1 MKRLEIV
8 LHQGVTFDS
17 AEARA
22 VTTHMDLITKLES
35 TRDQT
40 LRYFDL
46 GHEELARSYAPAKWS
61 VRFLLHHLADSEAVL
76 SERIRRTISEPR
88 PVLWAYN
95 QDAWATALDYSQ
107 MPLDLSR
114 RIYEA
119 SRAGI
124 IHLARQHYE
133 KSGHLEFIHSET
145 GLRTLKEEFDKVA
158 EHNEHH
164 LAQIKMALK
173 R

>member
-1 MKRLEIV
+1 
-8 LHQGVTFDS
+8 
-17 AEARA
+17 
-22 VTTHMDLITKLES
+22 MDIITKLES

-46 GHEELARSYAPAKWS
+46 SQEELARSYAPGKWT
-61 VRFLLHHLADSEAVL
+61 VRFLLHHLADSESVL

-95 QDAWATALDYSQ
+95 QDAWASALDYSQ

-119 SRAGI
+119 TREGI
-124 IHLARQHYE
+124 IHLAGQHYD
-133 KSGHLEFIHSET
+133 KSEHLEFIHSET

-158 EHNEHH
+158 AHNEHH
-164 LAQIKMALK
+164 LTQIELALK